1 MSAVWPVARA
11 AVRRRRVQTLVIGVV
26 VLLSTTMIVVALGL
40 LAASS
45 GPFDRAYTKQSG
57 AQLTASYD
65 RSKVSDTQLTEAAR
79 NAAAVAGPFA
89 QATLELDRSSMMD
102 SLVTVG
108 RADPGGAVDRLNVWQ
123 GRWAAKADEIVL
135 NRNPTD
141 SQGRG
146 TAKLND
152 TVSTAGRTFTIV
164 GFAYSVSQSA
174 EAWVTPEQMSA
185 LHPTSTQMLY
195 RFTRAATN
203 EDVAAGQKAVTAG
216 LPSGALIG
224 TQSYLALRAQVAGE
238 PNTFVPFL
246 MVFGWLGL
254 AVAVLI
260 VANVV
265 SGAVVAGFKH
275 IGVLKALGFTPMQV
289 LTVYLGMVSIPAVVG
304 CAGGVVLGNV
314 LATSLLT
321 RAFENYGAGG
331 VGVPIWVDLA
341 ALFGVPALV
350 ALSALAPALRARS
363 LSAAQAIS
371 AGSAPKAGR
380 GLRVQRW
387 LSGSRLPR
395 PLSLGLGLP
404 FARPGRTALTL
415 AAVVLGVTSV
425 TLAVG
430 LGKSLTT
437 YQTASSRVGAVDL
450 AMFAGPNGAEPGGGE
465 PAGAEPGGPGT
476 PPGAKLSDA
485 EDEAAIR
492 AVPGVLSVGAF
503 TDLEMRLAG
512 SQADLRVS
520 FYRGDFEQVGYRLL
534 AGRWFDGPGEVVVSE
549 RFLRQRGLAVGDT
562 ITLQARGKSVRA
574 QIVGKAMYNS
584 GDEVL
589 SNWATLGQI
598 APDLRANTYEI
609 NVKPGTN
616 LDGVVQ
622 AILAKDSGLMEAEG
636 QDAGTFV
643 TIVLATVILLTL
655 MLGTVAALGVFNTV
669 ILNTRERRRD
679 LGMLKSIGMTPAQ
692 VIVMVVTS
700 MTALGALGGL
710 LGIPLGILAH
720 RLVIPAMANGA
731 QIDLPDFMLDVY
743 PPGLLALFVLAGILI
758 AAAGAYLPARTA
770 ARATI
775 ATVLHNE

>member
-11 AVRRRRVQTLVIGVV
+11 AVRRRRVQTFVIGVV
-26 VLLSTTMIVVALGL
+26 VLLSTSMIVVALGL

-45 GPFDRAYTKQSG
+45 GPFDRAYAKQSG

-65 RSKVSDTQLTEAAR
+65 RTKVTDAQLAEAAR
-79 NAAAVAGPFA
+79 SAAATAGPFA
-89 QATLELDRSSMMD
+89 QAALEGDRE

-108 RADPGGAVDRLNVWQ
+108 RADPGGTVDRLNVWQ
-123 GRWAAKADEIVL
+123 GRWASATDEIVL
-135 NRNPTD
+135 DRNPTA
-141 SQGRG
+141 SRGRG
-146 TAKLND
+146 GLHLND
-152 TVSTAGRTFTIV
+152 TMSLGGRTFTIV
-164 GFAYSVSQSA
+164 GFAYSVSHSA
-174 EAWVTPEQMSA
+174 GAWVTPEQMSA

-195 RFTRAATN
+195 RFTQAATN
-203 EDVAAGQKAVTAG
+203 DQVAAGQRAVTAG
-216 LPSGALIG
+216 LPSGALIA
-224 TQSYLALRAQVAGE
+224 TQSYLALRAQAAAQ
-238 PNTFVPFL
+238 PNTFIPFL

-275 IGVLKALGFTPMQV
+275 IGVLKSLGFTPTQV
-289 LTVYLGMVSIPAVVG
+289 LTVYLGMVSIPAVIG
-304 CAGGVVLGNV
+304 CALGVVLGNV

-331 VGVPIWVDLA
+331 VGVPIWVDVATL
-341 ALFGVPALV
+341 LGVPALV
-350 ALSALAPALRARS
+350 ALSALLPALRARS

-371 AGSAPKAGR
+371 AGSAAQAGR
-380 GLRVQRW
+380 GLRAQRR

-415 AAVVLGVTSV
+415 AAVVLGVMSV

-437 YQTASSRVGAVDL
+437 YQTAASRAGAVDL
-450 AMFAGPNGAEPGGGE
+450 AIFAGPSEPGPQPGGGG
-465 PAGAEPGGPGT
+465 PVPNGPGE
-476 PPGAKLSDA
+476 PSGAKLSDA
-485 EDEAAIR
+485 EDEALLR
-492 AVPGVLSVGAF
+492 STPGVTSVAAFADLS
-503 TDLEMRLAG
+503 MQLAG
-512 SQADLRVS
+512 AQTDVRVS
-520 FYRGDFEQVGYRLL
+520 FYRGDFQQVGYRLL
-534 AGRWFDGPGEVVVSE
+534 AGRWFDGPGQVVVSE

-562 ITLQARGKSVRA
+562 IALQARGKSVRA

-589 SNWATLGQI
+589 SNWATLALI
-598 APDLRANTYEI
+598 APAARASTYEV
-609 NVKPGTN
+609 NVKPGTD
-616 LDGVVQ
+616 LDAVVK
-622 AILAKDSGLMEAEG
+622 AIQAKDSGLVEGEG

-643 TIVLATVILLTL
+643 AIVLATVVLLTL

-669 ILNTRERRRD
+669 VLNTRERRRD

-692 VIVMVVTS
+692 VVVMVVTS
-700 MTALGALGGL
+700 MTALGALGSL

-720 RLVIPAMANGA
+720 RLVVPAMANGA
-731 QIDLPDFMLDVY
+731 QIDLPGFMLDVF
-743 PPGLLALFVLAGILI
+743 PAGLLALLVLTGVLI
-758 AAAGAYLPARTA
+758 AAAGAYVPARSA
-770 ARATI
+770 ARTTI
-775 ATVLHNE
+775 AQVLHNE